1 MNDHEQK
8 KELTQRPACPFCGLS
23 LERPQEMATRRPG
36 DMPVGSCSCGAV
48 YAYDAT
54 GHNLGAAFEEALV
67 FACDMDWDLAW
78 GLLPEEDYRESLIEK
93 YDLETNLIIPG
104 GFYDGRRIPG
114 ALYMIRL
121 HDDIREVTA
130 RGVKEKLKQAGEAR
144 FVPAGSTIA
153 ENGAPPPAPLSKQE
167 VQVLVQEYRTAE
179 LLGRAG
185 RDKKLLRHLQRL
197 LYSGNELFRLRAAEI
212 TGMICAVAAQKE
224 PETVTRLLQGL
235 SGSVTD
241 SAASSWGA
249 VDALGEIISRAA
261 QLYAGYIPVLYQ
273 FLADEALR
281 PRALAAIGKIAAVNP
296 QLIQKPVYG
305 FIAYLD
311 DPNPENRAY
320 AAWILG
326 SLKAVAAGEKLK
338 QLCTDERE
346 INFYQHGR
354 MEKKTVGR
362 LAREALEKI

>member
-1 MNDHEQK
+1 MNEQK
-8 KELTQRPACPFCGLS
+8 RELTQKPACPFCGLL
-23 LERPQEMATRRPG
+23 LERPREMAARRPG
-36 DMPVGSCSCGAV
+36 DMPVGSCACGAV

-67 FACDMDWDLAW
+67 FACNMDWDLAW

-93 YDLETNLIIPG
+93 YDLETNQIIPG
-104 GFYDGRRIPG
+104 GFYEGRRIAG
-114 ALYMIRL
+114 ALYLIRL

-130 RGVKEKLKQAGEAR
+130 RGVKEKLKKAGEAR
-144 FVPAGSTIA
+144 FVPAGSANA
-153 ENGAPPPAPLSKQE
+153 ENGASSPAPLSKQA
-167 VQVLVQEYRTAE
+167 VQVLVAEYRTAE
-179 LLGRAG
+179 LLARAG

-197 LYSGNELFRLRAAEI
+197 LYAGDELLRLRAAEI
-212 TGMICAVAAQKE
+212 MGLVCAVVARKE
-224 PETVTRLLQGL
+224 PQTVTRLLQGL
-235 SGSVTD
+235 SESVAD

-273 FLADEALR
+273 YLADEALR

-296 QLIQKPVYG
+296 RLIQKPVYG
-305 FIAYLD
+305 FIACLD
-311 DPNPENRAY
+311 DPNPENRAC

-326 SLKAVAAGEKLK
+326 SLKSAAAGEKLK
-338 QLCTDERE
+338 QLCADEQE